1 MLLTNKYTLM
11 SKYHTALMKIA
22 KEQFNKCFTELTDK
36 DKDEVINIYYKYY

>member
-1 MLLTNKYTLM
+1 MQNLTREM

-36 DKDEVINIYYKYY
+36 DKDEVINIYYKYN